1 MENPAQQIAAFK
13 LAGYDEQ
20 DLVVTPDGR
29 VLFDPDL
36 AQARLERELLERKI
50 PGEN

>member
-1 MENPAQQIAAFK
+1 MEDPAQQIAAFK

-36 AQARLERELLERKI
+36 AEARMELELLERKV
-50 PGEN
+50 